1 MIAIYPLDLTIA
13 ANPTSHGAIEKLR
26 QEKIESK
33 QMKTVLQSI
42 LLSSVIAIGSISTAA
57 AFTST
62 GVIERISH
70 GENIIFVR
78 NGDAYRLP
86 DNVDIR
92 AFQVGQRVNVH
103 WDTQN
108 PSRIED
114 GSRDAQRQLVNAR
127 GIEQAARN

>member
-13 ANPTSHGAIEKLR
+13 ANPTSDGAIEKLR

-33 QMKTVLQSI
+33 QMKTVFQSI
-42 LLSSVIAIGSISTAA
+42 LLSSVIVIGSISTAA

-62 GVIERISH
+62 GVIERVSH

-92 AFQVGQRVNVH
+92 AFQPGQRVNVH

-114 GSRDAQRQLVNAR
+114 GGRDTQRQLVNAR

>member
-13 ANPTSHGAIEKLR
+13 ANPTSDGAIEKLR

-86 DNVDIR
+86 DNIDIR

-114 GSRDAQRQLVNAR
+114 GSRDVQRQLVNAR
-127 GIEQAARN
+127 GIEQPARN